1 MKKWLFLLIAASCT
15 NLVQAQS
22 AAVENLVFEGA
33 GMKGIAYSGAI
44 TELEQHKILPGVK
57 RVGGTSA
64 GAITALMLSLGYTS
78 HEISD
83 IIGKTNFKKFN
94 DGQYLLAGGI
104 SRLKK
109 EFGWYR
115 GNKVENWLEGLI
127 EAKTGNADITFLQL
141 KEKGFKD
148 LYVTGTSLTRQ
159 RLLVFSHESYPHMK
173 IKDAVRISI
182 SIPFYFEAVFMD
194 STGAIIDHPTK
205 DQNVEVMVDGGF
217 TGNFPIRM
225 FDSTKY
231 LALGGDN
238 QFLFNEHTVG
248 FRVDHDAQIEND
260 ANGKGLAAMPI
271 TNLKE
276 YTRAFYNIIIENLN
290 RQTLTEKDWS
300 RTVSIS
306 NGDISSRIRRLSK
319 AEIDTLV
326 ANGREAAATYLT
338 KNVLTSH

>member
-1 MKKWLFLLIAASCT
+1 MAAGWGS
-15 NLVQAQS
+15 LVQAQPT
-22 AAVENLVFEGA
+22 AVHNLVFEGA
-33 GMKGIAYSGAI
+33 GMKGIAYAGAI
-44 TELEQHKILPGVK
+44 TQLEQHKVLKGVK

-64 GAITALMLSLGYTS
+64 GAITALLLALGYTAT
-78 HEISD
+78 EMAD
-83 IIGKTNFKKFN
+83 IIGHTNFKKFN
-94 DGQYLLAGGI
+94 DGQYLFAGGI

-115 GNKVENWLEGLI
+115 GNKVENWLEDLI

-141 KEKGFKD
+141 KEKGFKE

-173 IKDAVRISI
+173 VKDAVRISM

-194 STGAIIDHPTK
+194 STGAIIDKPAK
-205 DQNVEVMVDGGF
+205 DQPVEVMVDGAF
-217 TGNFPIRM
+217 TGNFPIHM

-231 LALGGDN
+231 VSAEGTN
-238 QFLFNEHTVG
+238 RFCYNEHTLG
-248 FRVDHDAQIEND
+248 FRVDHDAQIESD
-260 ANGKGLAAMPI
+260 ANGQGLAAMPI

-276 YTRAFYNIIIENLN
+276 YTRAFYTMIMENLN
-290 RQTLTEKDWS
+290 RQALTQEDWS

-306 NGDISSRIRRLSK
+306 SSDISSRIRKLSK

-326 ANGREAAATYLT
+326 ENGRTAAATYLT
-338 KNVLTSH
+338 KNVITSH